1 MPGAAAATAELK
13 LVVFGPLRDA
23 LAKARAVCEQHDGI
37 SVHLAVQVDGVVA
50 SVADRVMVMYG
61 GDVVE
66 SAPVA
71 AFFARPTHPYSEA
84 LLRAMPRVDRSA
96 QDLAPIPGQVPTL
109 PDMPAGC
116 RFQSRCP
123 LRVDRCADRPPLAE
137 LPDAPGHAVRCWV
150 RAAP

>member
-1 MPGAAAATAELK
+1 MH
-13 LVVFGPLRDA
+13 VV
-23 LAKARAVCEQHDGI
+23 
-37 SVHLAVQVDGVVA
+37 GVVA

-123 LRVDRCADRPPLAE
+123 LRVDRCAERPSLAE
-137 LPDAPGHAVRCWV
+137 LPEAPGHAVRCWV